1 MEFLPGSETKQAK
14 NQFLHAPNIWDKN
27 LQRVNWLFQ
36 AAILIFK
43 GTAMHYISKESKEVT
58 MNDRFLYKLWY
69 GGKMAL
75 LTVMLDGKTFKFSM
89 VRNFDKLIKF
99 NVLIVM
105 NEM

>member
-1 MEFLPGSETKQAK
+1 
-14 NQFLHAPNIWDKN
+14 
-27 LQRVNWLFQ
+27 
-36 AAILIFK
+36 
-43 GTAMHYISKESKEVT
+43 
-58 MNDRFLYKLWY
+58 
-69 GGKMAL
+69 MAL